1 MPRKSRIDAPGALQH
16 VIGRGIN
23 RQAIFSDKAD
33 YKDFINRLGDIL
45 SKSNTSCYAWALLPN
60 HFHLLLKTGDV
71 PVSRVMQRLLTGYV
85 VTYNRRHRRFGH
97 LFQNRYKSIL
107 CQEEP
112 YLLELVRYIHLNP
125 LRAKLVSGYKV
136 LGRYPYCGH
145 GVILGRRK
153 NDWQDVHYILGLF
166 GDKEGTARR
175 RYNEFVRAGIEQ
187 GKRSDLIGGGLL
199 RSHGGWAAVKALRRS
214 GEYQK
219 GDERILGDGDFVDK
233 VLSQAEEHLE
243 ERYRLQAEGYD
254 LGTLI
259 ERGGELVEMSPEEI
273 MERGKER
280 RKVKARS
287 MLCYWATDRLGISQR
302 ELAKRLRLTQ
312 PAVSQAV
319 RRGKDLVKSQSYSL
333 FHD

>member
-23 RQAIFSDKAD
+23 RQAIFSEKAD
-33 YKDFINRLGDIL
+33 YNDFLNRLGSIL
-45 SKSNTSCYAWALLPN
+45 FTSTTSCYAWALLPN
-60 HFHLLLKTGDV
+60 HFHLLLKTGNV

-85 VTYNRRHRRFGH
+85 VTYNRHHLHFGH

-125 LRAKLVSGYKV
+125 LRANVVSGYKA

-145 GVILGRRK
+145 GVILGRSK
-153 NDWQDVHYILGLF
+153 NDWQDVHSILGLF

-175 RYNEFVRAGIEQ
+175 RYNEFVRAGIAQ
-187 GKRSDLIGGGLL
+187 GRRSDLIGGGLL
-199 RSHGGWAAVKALRRS
+199 RSHGGWAGVKALRRS

-219 GDERILGDGDFVDK
+219 GDERMLGDGDFVDK

-254 LGTLI
+254 FDKLI
-259 ERGGELVEMSPEEI
+259 ERIGALVGMSPEEI

-280 RKVKARS
+280 KKVETRS
-287 MLCYWATDRLGISQR
+287 MLCYWATDRLGISQG
-302 ELAKRLRLTQ
+302 ELANRLKLTQ

-319 RRGKDLVKSQSYSL
+319 RRGKDLAKSQSYSF